1 MNIKKSRT
9 RVAFFA
15 ALCIAAAWTW
25 FNTYEYVGSNTYIF
39 DRINIFPF
47 VLWTLG
53 LTLLF
58 LVHENTR
65 GRFRF
70 LKTALFY
77 LIALGIL
84 ETFGYYI
91 LNIRLNS
98 NEPSLF
104 NLGIIHAKPH
114 MKFFYIVAGPAY
126 IALLHS
132 IFHAKKIT
140 HSKH

>member
-1 MNIKKSRT
+1 MNIKQT
-9 RVAFFA
+9 ALAFLVALGISA
-15 ALCIAAAWTW
+15 IWTW
-25 FNTYEYVGSNTYIF
+25 FNTYEYIGTNMYLF
-39 DRINIFPF
+39 NRINMFPF
-47 VLWTLG
+47 ALWTIG

-58 LVHENTR
+58 LVHENIR

-84 ETFGYYI
+84 ESFGYYV

-114 MKFFYIVAGPAY
+114 MKLFYLIAGTAY
-126 IALLHS
+126 ITLLHG

-140 HSKH
+140 HPKH